1 MSNSD
6 YSLFSSGLRGAEQ
19 TFGECAEK
27 HGVSETIFSFDGHKL
42 AREKNVTV
50 LTEAELERGHVSMEI
65 VSAKMGRR
73 YAHTE
78 TILKVFQVIFH
89 MVNKGFQVLAIGWI
103 NEDKTVKGGTGWGV
117 ALAKFLN
124 RPVSVFDQHSNKWS
138 SWDGKDWVEDTPV
151 ISHKTFCG
159 TGTRNL
165 TDEGK
170 KAIEDL
176 FTRSF
181 K

>member
-1 MSNSD
+1 MTVGE
-6 YSLFSSGLRGAEQ
+6 YSLFSGGLRGAEQ
-19 TFGECAEK
+19 TFGENAEK
-27 HGVSETIFSFDGHKL
+27 HGISETTFSFDGHKL
-42 AREKNVTV
+42 ARDKNVTV
-50 LTEAELERGHVSMEI
+50 LTEAQLERGHVSMEI

-73 YAHTE
+73 YSNTD
-78 TILKVFQVIFH
+78 TIRKVFQVIFH
-89 MVNKGFQVLAIGWI
+89 MVNKGFQVFAIGWI
-103 NEDKTVKGGTGWGV
+103 KPDKTVKGGTGWGV

-124 RPVSVFDQHSNKWS
+124 RPVSVFDQDSCKWFT
-138 SWDGKDWVEDTPV
+138 WDGNNWEESTPV

-170 KAIEDL
+170 KAIDDL